1 MLIQKDT
8 KHRFL
13 ERPLLDRFESFAN
26 SERYKTT
33 DTPFSSVNGLRALLI
48 QKDTKQLIQRKR
60 LKESLRALLI
70 QKDTKLVLVTLFTSY
85 V

>member
-1 MLIQKDT
+1 MLIQKDTKQSHLLRYLQYRLRALLIQKDT

-48 QKDTKQLIQRKR
+48 QKDTK
-60 LKESLRALLI
+60 
-70 QKDTKLVLVTLFTSY
+70 LVLVTLFTSY

>member
-1 MLIQKDT
+1 MLIQKDTKRNYLKSIQMVSLRALLIQKDT

-48 QKDTKQLIQRKR
+48 QKDTK
-60 LKESLRALLI
+60 
-70 QKDTKLVLVTLFTSY
+70 LVLVTLFTSY

>member
-48 QKDTKQLIQRKR
+48 QKDTKLLHVFPSKHV
-60 LKESLRALLI
+60 SLRALLI
-70 QKDTKLVLVTLFTSY
+70 QKDTKLY
-85 V
+85 ARKWMGA

>member
-48 QKDTKQLIQRKR
+48 QKDTK
-60 LKESLRALLI
+60 
-70 QKDTKLVLVTLFTSY
+70 LVLVTLFTSY

>member
-1 MLIQKDT
+1 MLIQKDTKLIGTSNVYLASLRALLIQKDT

-48 QKDTKQLIQRKR
+48 QKDTK
-60 LKESLRALLI
+60 
-70 QKDTKLVLVTLFTSY
+70 LVLVTLFTSY